1 LSSGLHI
8 QSPFSQ
14 KQSPQLSGEGHS
26 NDELHPGSGS
36 QLGPPLLEPE
46 LPLLL
51 VELPPLLAP
60 EEPPLV
66 EPELPLLLVE
76 LPPLLT
82 PEELPLVEPEL
93 PAPELPAPEL
103 PVLPPLE
110 VPPSKPPRTA
120 LVRPPQPVARARM
133 AIRRIEEERIE
144 AVQSEAHAS
153 ARR

>member
-36 QLGPPLLEPE
+36 QLGPPLL
-46 LPLLL
+46 
-51 VELPPLLAP
+51 
-60 EEPPLV
+60 